1 MIKYKRFFQS
11 LHVHVLYICIC
22 CRSDGGHPVRVDERS
37 ESLSLL

>member
-1 MIKYKRFFQS
+1 MIKYKRFFQF
-11 LHVHVLYICIC
+11 LHVHIC